1 MLPCTQQ
8 QLLRVRAMS
17 HRSAGPRDYG
27 MQLWLAF
34 RSVVSHRSKREC
46 NEEAHPVAVAVEP
59 QMLNSCVVDNVV
71 AVVLAAPP
79 EPAATI
85 ANAASGRGTL
95 NFPLLLR

>member
-1 MLPCTQQ
+1 
-8 QLLRVRAMS
+8 
-17 HRSAGPRDYG
+17 
-27 MQLWLAF
+27 MQLWLAL

-46 NEEAHPVAVAVEP
+46 SGEAHPVAVAVEP
-59 QMLNSCVVDNVV
+59 QMLSSVVDDVA

-95 NFPLLLR
+95 NFPFLLR